1 MAADLERLFQKS
13 DLIPAIVQE
22 DRSGK
27 VLMLAYMSLD
37 SLRRTI
43 ETETTWFW
51 SRSRNELW
59 NKGSTSGHFQHV
71 LSITADCDNDTL
83 LIKVEQIGAACHTGA
98 HSCFFKEIL

>member
-1 MAADLERLFQKS
+1 MFQKS